1 MCQLIWNL
9 KMLGHL
15 PGSSFPLCPVFLAT
29 TLRCTS
35 CQRQQHVELRPRSK
49 IKLFILYFNLL
60 LKILATSQPYCFKL
74 YICTDIDLMKHKYY
88 EEKKIDWQLHK
99 LFPDFTSTVL
109 FTLYARNLFM
119 GTRENLEHHAN
130 GPLICST
137 LTWLSPTSPPPRLL
151 MAVTLWHNPSYHAFD
166 VNGHV
171 CTLVIMIMVR
181 KHGCMPVDTPMSDV
195 VHNC

>member
-88 EEKKIDWQLHK
+88 EEKKLIDNFINYFLISLQQCCLLCMQGTCSWAPGKTWNIMQMGHLFAPLWLDCLPLVLLLAFWWQW
-99 LFPDFTSTVL
+99 PCGT
-109 FTLYARNLFM
+109 TL
-119 GTRENLEHHAN
+119 
-130 GPLICST
+130 
-137 LTWLSPTSPPPRLL
+137 PTMLL
-151 MAVTLWHNPSYHAFD
+151 MLMGMYAHW
-166 VNGHV
+166 
-171 CTLVIMIMVR
+171 
-181 KHGCMPVDTPMSDV
+181 
-195 VHNC
+195 